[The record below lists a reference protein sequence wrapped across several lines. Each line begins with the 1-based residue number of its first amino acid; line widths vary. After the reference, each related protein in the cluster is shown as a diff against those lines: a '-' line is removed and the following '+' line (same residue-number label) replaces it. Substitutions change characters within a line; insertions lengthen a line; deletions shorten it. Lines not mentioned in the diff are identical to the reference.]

1 MTPPPTG
8 REHQNGRKMDPP
20 EDKSGPRKI
29 SAPAERSKRT
39 PFLTRWPPYCPGV
52 CVRRARFP
60 GALAPTCQYFPPKG
74 FLRAHFWAD
83 FRPSRPVCRR
93 RGAGS
98 RQVSAGFAPVFR
110 HYRPY
115 VSVIHKIK
123 ISNRAENSVTR
134 PKHTN
139 LIEQES
145 AAIRHFCGYF
155 FYATFPVALG
165 AALFSL
171 IAGSFSAAR
180 RREITVLPAG

>member
-1 MTPPPTG
+1 MAPILPRGRRATG
-8 REHQNGRKMDPP
+8 SFARG
-20 EDKSGPRKI
+20 SGPDMPI
-29 SAPAERSKRT
+29 LSA
-39 PFLTRWPPYCPGV
+39 
-52 CVRRARFP
+52 
-60 GALAPTCQYFPPKG
+60 KG
-74 FLRAHFWAD
+74 FFRAHFWAD
-83 FRPSRPVCRR
+83 FRPSRPVCWR

-98 RQVSAGFAPVFR
+98 RQVSAGFAPGFR

-115 VSVIHKIK
+115 ASVIHKIE

-134 PKHTN
+134 PKQTN

-145 AAIRHFCGYF
+145 AAIRHFRGYF
-155 FYATFPVALG
+155 FYATFPVGLG